1 MEEREQEWHFVV
13 CQAGPPIELNEM
25 WTHRT
30 TDGGGLDFEFFWHPL
45 ISGRDENWHPV
56 FKRALEFIG
65 QHAKDFV

>member
-1 MEEREQEWHFVV
+1 V
-13 CQAGPPIELNEM
+13 

-45 ISGRDENWHPV
+45 ISELDENWHPV

-65 QHAKDFV
+65 EHAKDFV